1 MLIPFIIFVAVTVTI
16 VGGYF
21 AAAQLPGILA
31 ERRLDRRLRDVSTDS
46 AAADPNAPAG
56 ETVLQRALE
65 GPLPGMDRLVS
76 GSGAGKRITRLI
88 EQSGVRTTPS
98 ALVLMS
104 LVAAAIAGFL
114 MFLFV
119 PQRFAPLAAAAHR
132 RAGAASRRGASHSAS
147 CSKTRASGLRCAI
160 CTNRS

>member
-56 ETVLQRALE
+56 ETVLQHKLE

-76 GSGAGKRITRLI
+76 GTGAGKRMTRLI

-98 ALVLMS
+98 ALGLIS
-104 LVAAAIAGFL
+104 LGVAAFCGFL
-114 MFLFV
+114 AYLLM
-119 PQRFAPLAAAAHR
+119 
-132 RAGAASRRGASHSAS
+132 
-147 CSKTRASGLRCAI
+147 
-160 CTNRS
+160 